1 MVLPAERID
10 AVIFDLDGVVTD
22 TARVHERCWK
32 RVFDDFLRADA
43 ERTGMP
49 FEPFS
54 EEDYLRF
61 VDGKPRYDGAA
72 SFLESRGFKL
82 EYGSPADPPGH
93 RTICAIANLKDR
105 EFERELHHG
114 GVKRFESTVTL
125 IHALR
130 SKGIRT
136 AIISSSRNADAVLDA
151 AGVQGLFDAEVNGLD
166 APELGLPGKPD
177 PAIFLTAAE
186 RLHVSPGRASVV
198 EDALAGVEAGRRG
211 RFGQVI
217 GVDRIGQADALLAH
231 GADAVVADLAD
242 VEVSTTTES
251 GP

>member
-1 MVLPAERID
+1 MLPTERID

-22 TARVHERCWK
+22 TAQVHKRCWK
-32 RVFDDFLRADA
+32 RVFDAFLRGNAD
-43 ERTGMP
+43 RTGTP
-49 FEPFS
+49 FDPFS

-61 VDGKPRYDGAA
+61 VDGKLRYDGAA
-72 SFLESRGFKL
+72 SFLESRGFRL
-82 EYGSPADPPGH
+82 ERGSPSDSPGDQ
-93 RTICAIANLKDR
+93 TICALANLKDR
-105 EFERELHHG
+105 EFERELRHG
-114 GVKRFESTVTL
+114 GVKRFESTVRF
-125 IHALR
+125 IHTLR

-136 AIISSSRNADAVLDA
+136 AIISSSRNADAVLSA
-151 AGVQGLFDAEVNGLD
+151 AGVQGLFDVEVNGID
-166 APELGLPGKPD
+166 VAELGLPGKPD

-186 RLHVSPGRASVV
+186 RLHVSPSRASVV

-231 GADAVVADLAD
+231 GADAVVADLAE
-242 VEVSTTTES
+242 VEVSITTES